1 MITTVLF
8 LFLGFVSFV
17 FFPILNSLLDTLNR
31 RPNYYLVIFKSSEL
45 CWALKLWSKNQRC
58 VYSWPRSYHYYHYYN
73 FFLFWTPHDSLR
85 VANTLRNLWEWV
97 KIVQILE
104 TVFNALSGLGYHW
117 WLIRQQCRVHVFRL
131 WNPKV
136 LVQISIGKI
145 KFTTRL
151 PGLSLV
157 TGQKNI
163 SSKPFFLRSWRL
175 VEFCVRSDRGIVI
188 SPKKI
193 TKKMSEICALS
204 EIDQLQSF
212 KWLWNREFFFLPTDK
227 NCAELYKC
235 GQTISG
241 VYTIDP
247 DSSGAFD
254 VYCDQTTAGGG
265 WTVIQKRV
273 NGIVDF
279 NRTWKDFKKGFG
291 DFLVRGFW
299 LGLDK
304 IQRLTQNKTEN
315 KLRVDL
321 GVNASKTVH
330 AEYKWFGI
338 ESEKVHY
345 KLRIGHFSRK
355 LFYSSLSHDHC
366 HRWSL
371 LSSPLH
377 MVNLTALYFHVSISK
392 DCMPWKYRC
401 YPYIFILL
409 CISHSWVQP

>member
-1 MITTVLF
+1 MSF
-8 LFLGFVSFV
+8 GFGIRRSWFKY
-17 FFPILNSLLDTLNR
+17 PLEKSNSQPVYLASRSWQDKKTFR
-31 RPNYYLVIFKSSEL
+31 R
-45 CWALKLWSKNQRC
+45 
-58 VYSWPRSYHYYHYYN
+58 
-73 FFLFWTPHDSLR
+73 SL
-85 VANTLRNLWEWV
+85 
-97 KIVQILE
+97 
-104 TVFNALSGLGYHW
+104 
-117 WLIRQQCRVHVFRL
+117 
-131 WNPKV
+131 
-136 LVQISIGKI
+136 
-145 KFTTRL
+145 
-151 PGLSLV
+151 
-157 TGQKNI
+157 
-163 SSKPFFLRSWRL
+163 FFLRSWRL
-175 VEFCVRSDRGIVI
+175 VEFCVKSDRGIVI

-193 TKKMSEICALS
+193 TKKWAKFVSWAKSINCKVLS
-204 EIDQLQSF
+204 GFQIE
-212 KWLWNREFFFLPTDK
+212 NFFLPIDK

-247 DSSGAFD
+247 DSLGAFD

-355 LFYSSLSHDHC
+355 LVYSSLTHDHC

-371 LSSPLH
+371 LSSPLN
-377 MVNLTALYFHVSISK
+377 MVSLTALYLHVSISK

-401 YPYIFILL
+401 YSYIFILL